1 MEISYTG
8 SMKQSRSLQNSYITE
23 SIKNI
28 DRLSD
33 SVRQHLGVNPAQH
46 NLFVLPK
53 QQEVILVVDSP
64 VFASQLRYQQNEILH
79 YINTTFLSEFKRL
92 KVKISPPVMKPQPKR
107 VIHKE
112 LPEDIKNML
121 SGIRDEL
128 DN

>member
-1 MEISYTG
+1 M
-8 SMKQSRSLQNSYITE
+8 
-23 SIKNI
+23 
-28 DRLSD
+28 
-33 SVRQHLGVNPAQH
+33 NPAQH

-64 VFASQLRYQQNEILH
+64 VFASQLRYQQNEILR
-79 YINTTFLSEFKRL
+79 YINTTFLSEFKRV

-112 LPEDIKNML
+112 LPENIKSML